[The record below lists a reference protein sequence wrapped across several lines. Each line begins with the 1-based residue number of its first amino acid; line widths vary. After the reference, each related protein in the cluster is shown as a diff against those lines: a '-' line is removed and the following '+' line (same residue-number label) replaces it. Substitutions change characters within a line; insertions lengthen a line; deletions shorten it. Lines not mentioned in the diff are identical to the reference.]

1 LARRVYFPWG
11 DERIYPNIYSMLAGK
26 AGERKSS
33 AVNLGEKGAK
43 AALPPESFLPPV
55 CSSESLFDEYD
66 PNSGG
71 SPDKLLLLD
80 DANSLLA
87 TWTESGY
94 GGRVGQQFLRLYDC
108 KGLSEAFRKNKRGEN
123 TTGRRS
129 VDETSTSIVLGAT

>member
-1 LARRVYFPWG
+1 
-11 DERIYPNIYSMLAGK
+11 MLAGN

-33 AVNLGEKGAK
+33 AVNLPEKGAK

-80 DANSLLA
+80 DANSLLS

-94 GGRVGQQFLRLYDC
+94 GARVGHHFLRLYDC
-108 KGLSEAFRKNKRGEN
+108 KDLCEAFQKNKKGEN
-123 TTGRRS
+123 TTGRRH
-129 VDETSTSIVLGAT
+129 VPETSTSIVLDATFDVCR